1 MKIWLLLVLGP
12 LLAIATTPS
21 GYAGVWPTGRFSS
34 LTVYAGP
41 PLPVPLGSPH
51 CRTYRPWVV
60 SRWQE
65 VPSKNFLPARYARLS
80 VLHGAFLASSVTWIV
95 PRLVFNVNSLVPERV
110 SSPAFG
116 MPTSLRF
123 LLALSSL
130 ADAFLNLQGPG
141 VLGALVAV
149 FLWLALSPPPNCFTS
164 NTAPTITSPTATTAA
179 IPAWI

>member
-80 VLHGAFLASSVTWIV
+80 VLHGAFLASSVTVKGLHCRRRTVRVVDFADKSGERIGCGD
-95 PRLVFNVNSLVPERV
+95 PRASR
-110 SSPAFG
+110 
-116 MPTSLRF
+116 
-123 LLALSSL
+123 
-130 ADAFLNLQGPG
+130 
-141 VLGALVAV
+141 
-149 FLWLALSPPPNCFTS
+149 
-164 NTAPTITSPTATTAA
+164 
-179 IPAWI
+179 